1 MPLKQQFLAF
11 TGAWRNA
18 VQVKSFRIK
27 LILAATLLIFC
38 SWLAPIVFLY
48 AQERSGV
55 LLSDFIL
62 EWLTA
67 TDLSLAIFLIMDT
80 LLIVSIVVLLTKPEH
95 FLIVLQAY
103 VLLTLVR
110 FATIFFIPLEAPEG
124 IVILHDPITDRFFY
138 NGVVITKDLFFSGH
152 TSILML
158 MAFGM
163 PVRWLKIVL
172 FIGATLVGVMLL
184 VQHAHYTIDV
194 LAAPVFA
201 WLAIWAS
208 KKVHVGIENEVAKS
222 PSNPS

>member
-1 MPLKQQFLAF
+1 MKQQFLTF
-11 TGAWRNA
+11 SGAWQKA

-27 LILAATLLIFC
+27 LILAGALLIFC

-48 AQERSGV
+48 AEKRPGV
-55 LLSDFIL
+55 LLPDFIL

-67 TDLSLAIFLIMDT
+67 TDLSLAIFLLMDS
-80 LLIVSIVVLLTKPEH
+80 LLIISIAVLLTKPQH

-110 FATIFFIPLEAPEG
+110 FATIFLVPLEAPEG

-163 PVRWLKIVL
+163 PVRRLKIVL
-172 FIGATLVGVMLL
+172 FIGATLVGAMLL
-184 VQHAHYTIDV
+184 IQHAHYTIDI

-201 WLAIWAS
+201 WLAILAS
-208 KKVHVGIENEVAKS
+208 KKVHGTIEQNTSES
-222 PSNPS
+222 PSSAS